1 MNKLWDQNPYFQDN
15 LVLFLFFIFWRKQFM
30 YKWEYVR
37 ISTKLKKNSNHSAA
51 FIDLEVNG
59 SYDQCLKVLRSLTN
73 VLKIGASLPQPL
85 TPISNTQILFKK
97 KYTEVTSLSH
107 ARNFSL
113 LYKFQAKS

>member
-1 MNKLWDQNPYFQDN
+1 
-15 LVLFLFFIFWRKQFM
+15 M

-113 LYKFQAKS
+113 I